1 MGHVHPGRP
10 RRRRLARVIRG
21 LSLTSER
28 QPVGSDAAAPAPD
41 PTWPNQRDATVI
53 SDRTHRNAKHLERWL
68 IEQHGE
74 DYAAV
79 VTRAGTVRGARLRGS
94 GAQLTKA
101 QKARNDGLEEG
112 LLLAGCV
119 ILKRSG
125 MTHGDAERSAKDD
138 ITRMS
143 SAIEQDEHEFLNDP
157 AWQRPPF

>member
-1 MGHVHPGRP
+1 V
-10 RRRRLARVIRG
+10 
-21 LSLTSER
+21 
-28 QPVGSDAAAPAPD
+28 PD
-41 PTWPNQRDATVI
+41 PTWPDQRDATVI
-53 SDRTHRNAKHLERWL
+53 PDRTHRNAKQLERWL

-79 VTRAGTVRGARLRGS
+79 VTRAGTIRSARLRSS

-112 LLLAGCV
+112 LLLASCV

-138 ITRMS
+138 ITLMS

-157 AWQRPPF
+157 AWQRPRY